1 MKINFRLLLPA
12 AAVFLAD
19 CTSTKTA
26 TTTASAATVTAATA
40 GGTATD
46 ALDDYDTVQVSDPLE
61 PLNRATFTLNHGIY
75 NALFRPIA
83 KGYTTVTPKPVRQG
97 VDNAFE
103 NAKFPVR
110 FVNSSLQGKFD
121 RAGKEVQK
129 FGVNTFTGFGGLI
142 KQSDRIPSLAD
153 VPTEDTGQTL
163 ATWGIGH
170 GPFLVLPVF
179 GPSSAREAVGLAGD
193 YALNPVNWLFKLRGG
208 AEKTEWIP
216 SAVNTVRSLPD
227 QLEKYDSSRAN
238 SVDPYVS
245 VRSVFYQN
253 RKAASDQ

>member
-1 MKINFRLLLPA
+1 MNIILRLLLPA
-12 AAVFLAD
+12 SAVFLAD
-19 CTSTKTA
+19 CASPKTA
-26 TTTASAATVTAATA
+26 ITSAPASASSQV
-40 GGTATD
+40 TATD

-61 PLNRATFTLNHGIY
+61 PLNRATFALNHGIY
-75 NALFRPIA
+75 NVLFRPIA
-83 KGYTTVTPKPVRQG
+83 KGYTTVMPKPVRRG

-110 FVNSSLQGKFD
+110 FVNSSFQGKFD

-129 FGVNTFTGFGGLI
+129 FGVNTFAGFGGLI

-153 VPTEDTGQTL
+153 VPSEDTGQTL

-170 GPFLVLPVF
+170 GPFLVLPVL
-179 GPSSAREAVGLAGD
+179 GPSSAREAVGQAGD

-216 SAVNTVRSLPD
+216 SAVNTLRTFPD

-253 RKAASDQ
+253 RKAANAQ

>member
-1 MKINFRLLLPA
+1 
-12 AAVFLAD
+12 
-19 CTSTKTA
+19 
-26 TTTASAATVTAATA
+26 
-40 GGTATD
+40 
-46 ALDDYDTVQVSDPLE
+46 
-61 PLNRATFTLNHGIY
+61 
-75 NALFRPIA
+75 
-83 KGYTTVTPKPVRQG
+83 VTPKPFRQG

-129 FGVNTFTGFGGLI
+129 FGVNTFAGFGGLI
-142 KQSDRIPSLAD
+142 KQSDRISSLAD
-153 VPTEDTGQTL
+153 VPSEDSGQTL

-216 SAVNTVRSLPD
+216 SAANTVRSLPD

-253 RKAASDQ
+253 RKAATAQ

>member
-1 MKINFRLLLPA
+1 MNIILRLLLPA
-12 AAVFLAD
+12 SAVFLAD
-19 CTSTKTA
+19 CASPKTA
-26 TTTASAATVTAATA
+26 ITSAPASASGQV
-40 GGTATD
+40 TATD

-61 PLNRATFTLNHGIY
+61 PLNRATFALNHGIY

-83 KGYTTVTPKPVRQG
+83 KGYTTVMPKPVRRG

-110 FVNSSLQGKFD
+110 FVNSSFQGKFD

-129 FGVNTFTGFGGLI
+129 FGVNTFAGFGGLI
-142 KQSDRIPSLAD
+142 KQSDHIPSLVD
-153 VPTEDTGQTL
+153 VPSEDTGQTL

-170 GPFLVLPVF
+170 GPFLVLPVL
-179 GPSSAREAVGLAGD
+179 GPSSAREAVGQAGD

-216 SAVNTVRSLPD
+216 SAVNTLRAFPD

-253 RKAASDQ
+253 RKAATAQ

>member
-1 MKINFRLLLPA
+1 MKTALRLLLPA
-12 AAVFLAD
+12 AAVFLVD

-26 TTTASAATVTAATA
+26 TPVAATTQVN
-40 GGTATD
+40 ATD
-46 ALDDYDTVQVSDPLE
+46 ALDDYDTAPVSDPLE

-75 NALFRPIA
+75 KVLFRPIA
-83 KGYTTVTPKPVRQG
+83 KGYTTVMPKPVRRG

-110 FVNSSLQGKFD
+110 FVSSSLQGKFD

-142 KQSDRIPSLAD
+142 KQSDHIPSLVD
-153 VPTEDTGQTL
+153 VPSEDTGQTL

-170 GPFLVLPVF
+170 GPFLVLPLF
-179 GPSSAREAVGLAGD
+179 GPSSAREAVGQAGD

-216 SAVNTVRSLPD
+216 SAVNTLRTFPD

-253 RKAASDQ
+253 RKAATAQ

>member
-1 MKINFRLLLPA
+1 MKTALRLLIPA
-12 AAVFLAD
+12 AAVFLVD

-26 TTTASAATVTAATA
+26 TTPAPVAATTQVN
-40 GGTATD
+40 ATD
-46 ALDDYDTVQVSDPLE
+46 ALDDYDTVPVSDPLE
-61 PLNRATFTLNHGIY
+61 PLNRATFALNHGLY
-75 NALFRPIA
+75 QVLFRPIA
-83 KGYTTVTPKPVRQG
+83 KGYTSITPKPVRQG

-142 KQSDRIPSLAD
+142 KQSDHIPSLVD
-153 VPTEDTGQTL
+153 VPSEDTGQTL
-163 ATWGIGH
+163 ATWGIDH

-179 GPSSAREAVGLAGD
+179 GPSSIREAFGLIGD
-193 YALNPVNWLFKLRGG
+193 YALNPVNWLFMLRGG

-216 SAVNTVRSLPD
+216 STVNTVRSLPD

-238 SVDPYVS
+238 FVDAYVS

-253 RKAASDQ
+253 RQAASDL

>member
-1 MKINFRLLLPA
+1 MNIALRLLLLA
-12 AAVFLAD
+12 SAVFLAG
-19 CTSTKTA
+19 CASTKTA
-26 TTTASAATVTAATA
+26 TTLAPAPATGQVI
-40 GGTATD
+40 ATD

-61 PLNRATFTLNHGIY
+61 PLNRATFTLNHGLY
-75 NALFRPIA
+75 NTLFRPIV
-83 KGYTTVTPKPVRQG
+83 KGYTTVMPKPVRQG

-103 NAKFPVR
+103 NAKFPIR

-142 KQSDRIPSLAD
+142 KQSDHIPSLVD
-153 VPTEDTGQTL
+153 VPFEDTGQTL
-163 ATWGIGH
+163 ASWGIGH

-179 GPSSAREAVGLAGD
+179 GPSSAREVVGLAGD

-216 SAVNTVRSLPD
+216 SAVNALRAFPD
-227 QLEKYDSSRAN
+227 QLERYDSSRAN

-253 RKAASDQ
+253 RKAATAQ

>member
-1 MKINFRLLLPA
+1 MKTALRLLMPA
-12 AAVFLAD
+12 AAVFLTD
-19 CTSTKTA
+19 CSSSKTA
-26 TTTASAATVTAATA
+26 NTA
-40 GGTATD
+40 GPAPVTSSQVATTD
-46 ALDDYDTVQVSDPLE
+46 SLDDYGSTEQVSDPIE
-61 PLNRATFTLNHGIY
+61 PLNRATFALNHGLY
-75 NALFRPIA
+75 NAIFRPIS
-83 KGYTTVTPKPVRQG
+83 KGYTTITPKPVRQG

-103 NAKFPVR
+103 NAKFPMR
-110 FVNSSLQGKFD
+110 FVNSGLQGKFD

-142 KQSDRIPSLAD
+142 KQSDRIPSLTD
-153 VPTEDTGQTL
+153 VPAEDTGQTL

-170 GPFLVLPVF
+170 GPYIVLPIF
-179 GPSSAREAVGLAGD
+179 GPSSPREAVGLAGD

-227 QLEKYDSSRAN
+227 QLDKYDSSRAN

-253 RKAASDQ
+253 RKAASEQ